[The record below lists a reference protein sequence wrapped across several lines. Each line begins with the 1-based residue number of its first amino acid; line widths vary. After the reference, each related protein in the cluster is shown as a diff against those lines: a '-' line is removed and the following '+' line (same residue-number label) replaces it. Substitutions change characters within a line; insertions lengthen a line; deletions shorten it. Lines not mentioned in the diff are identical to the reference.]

1 MTYDIRS
8 YEIGKFQEISKM
20 LSTDDEYPVGHPA
33 RKFYNCT
40 RRFAKNEL

>member
-8 YEIGKFQEISKM
+8 YEIGKFQEIPKM

-33 RKFYNCT
+33 RTF
-40 RRFAKNEL
+40 